1 MSVHVKTCLNLF
13 RLIMIRIVTIH
24 TCSQTC
30 PNMTTSYV
38 ANWYDCII
46 SCHLWYDSQTCLIL
60 FRINVIWIITIHMR
74 FIWFSNM
81 SEHVQTCLNLF
92 RINMIWI
99 YTILKYCQ
107 NMMKY
112 TKCLWCNLIQSYHF
126 LSSLKSYL
134 NMSRLVLNHNM
145 MKYSNIWANGGKK
158 VDDDDEAIPWTAS
171 TSERS
176 KIKISRLITA
186 KSKLL

>member
-1 MSVHVKTCLNLF
+1 M
-13 RLIMIRIVTIH
+13 
-24 TCSQTC
+24 
-30 PNMTTSYV
+30 
-38 ANWYDCII
+38 WYE
-46 SCHLWYDSQTCLIL
+46 LL
-60 FRINVIWIITIHMR
+60 R

-176 KIKISRLITA
+176 KIEKKVFRPLLDHKEAVGTLGHPMNIWVLINRQTD
-186 KSKLL
+186 KHRPL